1 MPAPP
6 SEKGRLASRRGE
18 AAEHPVKKPERRR
31 HDPPDL
37 LQRPRDDRPHPGR
50 DTDKRQENEQEGQAP
65 DSSCR
70 KEPEP
75 PLILAALLR
84 RPNAA
89 PPAPRQG
96 EAGKSQHD
104 TGQIKGLQDERD
116 TRYDAAIEFR
126 LPVLVDEVELDR
138 LGDDIARALPEL
150 RAHAE
155 SMMRD
160 TCTVERHTGNG
171 VWNPLTGLYTD
182 DAPTVIYSGPC
193 RVRNMLPNP
202 QQADAGE
209 AAWSSDLVYV
219 HLPVAGSEG
228 VSDGDVVRITSAAN
242 DAALVDLEL
251 AVTGLHVETNA
262 TDRRLPCRLVTRDA

>member
-1 MPAPP
+1 M
-6 SEKGRLASRRGE
+6 
-18 AAEHPVKKPERRR
+18 
-31 HDPPDL
+31 
-37 LQRPRDDRPHPGR
+37 
-50 DTDKRQENEQEGQAP
+50 
-65 DSSCR
+65 
-70 KEPEP
+70 
-75 PLILAALLR
+75 
-84 RPNAA
+84 
-89 PPAPRQG
+89 
-96 EAGKSQHD
+96 
-104 TGQIKGLQDERD
+104 
-116 TRYDAAIEFR
+116 
-126 LPVLVDEVELDR
+126 

-251 AVTGLHVETNA
+251 AVTGLRPGSHVETNA
-262 TDRRLPCRLVTRDA
+262 TARRIPCRLVSRHA